1 MATAS
6 AVTAWGKP
14 TIKSGAS
21 GESGAL
27 GTTLEDVGKIKE
39 NTTSLELVKGNVNE
53 LFGEGHE
60 LVDKMELEGTW
71 TLKFTVIKASLD
83 KIAKFFGLSVSTDKL
98 AMKTTIVSEPRSYT
112 VDPLLVA
119 AIGDKVNVLVASKTK
134 EVHAGNVIKELAP
147 IVDGRGGGKPD
158 MAMAGGSDANG
169 IQDLLSAVSEQ
180 L

>member
-112 VDPLLVA
+112 VDPLLVG
-119 AIGDKVNVLVASKTK
+119 AIGAELPYCYTSITPKFATAEGWTIEFEVTTMEPESESVAPATLYVKKEASKASSQL
-134 EVHAGNVIKELAP
+134 V
-147 IVDGRGGGKPD
+147 GK
-158 MAMAGGSDANG
+158 
-169 IQDLLSAVSEQ
+169 
-180 L
+180 